1 MDIFMAAQKR
11 WEAAVLAAEAR
22 VNNLARSLRGIKAAF
37 GRSEL
42 GAADYHRKIADKI
55 DAETATLSRMFVDNC
70 PPLDSGFAD
79 ARMRY
84 RARQDRIHATI
95 TEIARTL

>member
-1 MDIFMAAQKR
+1 MAG
-11 WEAAVLAAEAR
+11 EAW
-22 VNNLARSLRGIKAAF
+22 VNNLARSLRGLKASF
-37 GRSEL
+37 ERNEI
-42 GAADYHRKIADKI
+42 GAADYHRKLADRI